1 MISAI
6 GGRFPARR
14 AMYPAG
20 EAMVPVGSLM
30 ASPTRFSP

>member
-20 EAMVPVGSLM
+20 AATVLVGSLT
-30 ASPTRFSP
+30 ANPIRFSP